1 MEAIISFAGIGI
13 NYKKLQ
19 SKLQHDFGRVLKAL
33 TVTARA
39 LPGQPKHIAIR
50 QETAFTLQGEYIYF
64 PILLQKQFEMFNMV
78 YTTRPVSLRALP
90 CVETE
95 FPLFNYQQEMVDKIH
110 KKLLS
115 PLWALLP
122 TSKYR
127 FGENAYC
134 DQHYSK
140 TFVPYPGHRA
150 HQGDSNTVDRRAN
163 IAPAPPTCSCL
174 Q

>member
-78 YTTRPVSLRALP
+78 YTTRPVSLRAS
-90 CVETE
+90 
-95 FPLFNYQQEMVDKIH
+95 H
-110 KKLLS
+110 
-115 PLWALLP
+115 ALKQNFHYLT
-122 TSKYR
+122 TSKKWSIR
-127 FGENAYC
+127 FIKSSC
-134 DQHYSK
+134 
-140 TFVPYPGHRA
+140 
-150 HQGDSNTVDRRAN
+150 
-163 IAPAPPTCSCL
+163 PPMGAFTYI
-174 Q
+174 